1 MEISA
6 NIAGAHI
13 SGGNMIVKSCEKN
26 KEAEYKKYMSE
37 CFEEKFFIKPF
48 TCPVCGNTH
57 ALEKGIK
64 CYDYIWIDHHLY
76 KPEDKV
82 CDICAA
88 SIRQNIKEKW
98 EYFYKTGN
106 RLNFEKDPKPVGWY

>member
-26 KEAEYKKYMSE
+26 KEAEYKKYISE

-57 ALEKGIK
+57 ALERGIK

-98 EYFYKTGN
+98 DYFYRTGD
-106 RLNFEKDPKPVGWY
+106 RLRFKRDPKSSRY